1 MGRILLLL
9 VALGGLAFALAATA
23 GPGLEPLPVP
33 WRPATEPVTAG
44 ENVRLWGEANSAL
57 SRFIA
62 AGLRSGDDGIVGI
75 GRPERK
81 DEATR
86 AASEFASA
94 VDGLRRAA
102 PPGEQASLHEALVP
116 VYVDIRDQMTRV
128 LDAASSGDALRADLE
143 WQKLA
148 LLVEEA
154 GATSRMLSRVDTWV
168 VVANTDGQGVY
179 VRKTP
184 RMDDKLTAWPEG
196 TRLRRV
202 GAEVEG
208 EGRLWVQVADP
219 AGQVGWVP
227 EDYVVINGGQ

>member
-9 VALGGLAFALAATA
+9 VALGGLAFALAAIA

-33 WRPATEPVTAG
+33 WRLATEPVTAG
-44 ENVRLWGEANSAL
+44 ENVRLWGEANSGL
-57 SRFIA
+57 SRFVA
-62 AGLRSGDDGIVGI
+62 AGLRSGDDGIVAL

-94 VDGLRRAA
+94 VDRLRLAA
-102 PPGEQASLHEALVP
+102 PPGEQASLHQALVP
-116 VYVDIRDQMTRV
+116 VYVEMRDQMTRV

-148 LLVEEA
+148 LLIEEA
-154 GATSRMLSRVDTWV
+154 GATSRMLSGVDAWAV
-168 VVANTDGQGVY
+168 VTNTDGQGVY

-184 RMDDKLTAWPEG
+184 QMDDKLTAWPEG
-196 TRLRRV
+196 TRLRIV
-202 GAEVEG
+202 GPEVHSED
-208 EGRLWVQVADP
+208 RLWVQVADP

-227 EDYVVINGGQ
+227 EDYVTIGGGQ